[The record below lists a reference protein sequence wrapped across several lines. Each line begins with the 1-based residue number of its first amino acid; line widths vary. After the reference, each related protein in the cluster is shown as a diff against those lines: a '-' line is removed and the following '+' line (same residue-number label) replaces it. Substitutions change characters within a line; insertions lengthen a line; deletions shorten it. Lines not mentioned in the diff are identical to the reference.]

1 MEAITNAKKQ
11 AGLRIPN
18 TPFFYELD
26 LYLPA
31 LKLGFE
37 YQVSFPPA
45 LKASSNIPYL
55 YKNAIILN
63 ILLFF

>member
-37 YQVSFPPA
+37 YQVPSSLISTQHSLFEQNA
-45 LKASSNIPYL
+45 SIFNISLKG
-55 YKNAIILN
+55 
-63 ILLFF
+63 